1 MNLKI
6 ITRFATLALG
16 IIAVIFLATI
26 LSAEEKDGGMIE
38 PMIYLSYFIFGL
50 ATLLVVAYSLIN
62 LTTKK
67 PEELKKIF
75 ISLGLFAGVILISF
89 ILADGTEI
97 TMKEGE
103 VLSSSA
109 SKWVSTGLN
118 TFYILSVTALV
129 LMFLSSFKRV
139 KK

>member
-89 ILADGTEI
+89 ISADGTEI

-118 TFYILSVTALV
+118 TFYILSFTALV